1 MSRYIRPQVGS
12 DMYKVAAG
20 FALALAFLCVASINI
35 ADSHLLHQQQS
46 NSAAVAETN
55 DDNLSAHLTV
65 SSSSKTSS
73 VVSSHNTDTSSSQK
87 HTADTSTDQI
97 LDEHSCISD
106 EATEQSEA

>member
-1 MSRYIRPQVGS
+1 MSRYMRPQVGS

-46 NSAAVAETN
+46 NSDAVAETN

-65 SSSSKTSS
+65 SSSNTSNG
-73 VVSSHNTDTSSSQK
+73 VRATNTDTSSSQK

>member
-65 SSSSKTSS
+65 SSSKTSS
-73 VVSSHNTDTSSSQK
+73 VVSSTNTDTSSSQK

>member
-65 SSSSKTSS
+65 SSSKTSS
-73 VVSSHNTDTSSSQK
+73 VVSTPNTDTSSSQK

>member
-1 MSRYIRPQVGS
+1 MSRYMRPQVGS

-46 NSAAVAETN
+46 NSDAV
-55 DDNLSAHLTV
+55 
-65 SSSSKTSS
+65 
-73 VVSSHNTDTSSSQK
+73 

>member
-1 MSRYIRPQVGS
+1 MRPQVGS

-46 NSAAVAETN
+46 NSDAVAETN
-55 DDNLSAHLTV
+55 DDNLSAPLTV
-65 SSSSKTSS
+65 ASSNTSNGGSSPS
-73 VVSSHNTDTSSSQK
+73 TDTSSSQK
-87 HTADTSTDQI
+87 RTADSSTDQI

-106 EATEQSEA
+106 ETTEQSEA